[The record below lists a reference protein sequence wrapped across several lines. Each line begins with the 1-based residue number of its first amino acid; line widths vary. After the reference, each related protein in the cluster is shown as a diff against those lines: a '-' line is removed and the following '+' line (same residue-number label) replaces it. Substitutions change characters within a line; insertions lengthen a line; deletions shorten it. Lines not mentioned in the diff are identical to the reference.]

1 MFCVCSGHHS
11 QNKRRPFSTLPIT
24 ALHPSP
30 PCLPCPSL
38 HFADLLKALQTHN
51 KQFLACS
58 HSALLPQRTHYLN
71 CHAALSSG
79 RAASV
84 RPSISPI
91 CLFSSP
97 HTWHK
102 SIPQHFR
109 RAESSKPGGAV
120 IAIANDFTN
129 ERKHSS
135 LSAHHSNSV
144 LFVTKRTA
152 VALAV
157 L

>member
-1 MFCVCSGHHS
+1 MRAFIRCFACV
-11 QNKRRPFSTLPIT
+11 QDTT
-24 ALHPSP
+24 ARIRGVRFP
-30 PCLPCPSL
+30 PCPSL
-38 HFADLLKALQTHN
+38 LFIHLLLVCPVRHCVSQTHN

-71 CHAALSSG
+71 CHAALSSS
-79 RAASV
+79 RTASV

-97 HTWHK
+97 HTWQK

-135 LSAHHSNSV
+135 LSAHHSDSV

-152 VALAV
+152 LALAV